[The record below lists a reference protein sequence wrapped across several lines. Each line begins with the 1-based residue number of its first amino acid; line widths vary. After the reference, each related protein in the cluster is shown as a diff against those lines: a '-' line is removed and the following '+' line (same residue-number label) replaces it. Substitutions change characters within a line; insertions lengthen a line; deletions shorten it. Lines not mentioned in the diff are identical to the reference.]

1 MAQKIPLNTLSDIIR
16 PLCIRLPQI
25 IDYVICFDS
34 NKTISF
40 KISDSKLLQK
50 YNKIWESVGNLLNT
64 KFDSVPVYG
73 DNNKYIKTKI
83 KLYGDKTN
91 TNFQGK
97 KYQKKMHHIS
107 GLSLIMLDSVIRT
120 NKKYYL
126 QTLLE
131 KC

>member
-16 PLCIRLPQI
+16 PLCIRLPQM
-25 IDYVICFDS
+25 IDYVICLDS

-97 KYQKKMHHIS
+97 KYQNKMHHIS
-107 GLSLIMLDSVIRT
+107 V
-120 NKKYYL
+120 YH
-126 QTLLE
+126 
-131 KC
+131 